1 MEEIL
6 LDASEKL
13 RVFSGTAHFALAESI
28 ATHLGAKVS
37 QAVVGRFNNGEI
49 QVMLGENVRGK
60 DIFVIQ
66 PMSQSVNENIVELLV
81 MIDAFKRSSAR
92 TITAVVPYYAYA
104 RQDHQGRDREAIAAK
119 VVANLLMTAG
129 ADRMVTM
136 DLHSGQIE
144 GFFDIPVD
152 HLLAAP
158 LLTSH
163 IKQVLCDY
171 CHDFVVVS
179 PDMGGVN
186 RARRVAERLD
196 CPLVILDKRRPAP
209 DVAVV
214 VDIVGEV
221 AGKTA
226 ILVDDTVD
234 TAGSLVE
241 GAKALKEA
249 GAREIYAC
257 CTHAVLS
264 GNAADLIEQSD
275 IREII
280 VTDTLPIKKEKQN
293 GKIKVVSIAPL
304 FAEAILRIFNEQ
316 SVSKMFSQ

>member
-1 MEEIL
+1 MEEVL
-6 LDASEKL
+6 LDGSEKL
-13 RVFSGTAHFALAESI
+13 RIFAGTSHFSFTESVAGHI
-28 ATHLGAKVS
+28 GAKVS

-49 QVMLGENVRGK
+49 QVMIGDNVRGK
-60 DIFVIQ
+60 DVFAIQ
-66 PMSQSVNENIVELLV
+66 TMGQPVNESIVELLV

-92 TITAVVPYYAYA
+92 TITAVIPYYAYA
-104 RQDHQGRDREAIAAK
+104 RQDHQDRDREPIAAK

-129 ADRMVTM
+129 ADRVVTM

-158 LLTSH
+158 LLTAH
-163 IKQVLCDY
+163 LKERLCEW

-186 RARRVAERLD
+186 RARRIAERLD
-196 CPLVILDKRRPAP
+196 CPMVIIDKRRPAR

-214 VDIVGEV
+214 ANIVGNV
-221 AGKTA
+221 KGKTA

-264 GNAADLIEQSD
+264 GNAVELLEQSAL
-275 IREII
+275 REII
-280 VTDTLPIKKEKQN
+280 VTDTIPLSKEKQSS
-293 GKIKVVSIAPL
+293 KIQVVTVAPL
-304 FAEAILRIFNEQ
+304 FGEAILRIFNEQ
-316 SVSKMFSQ
+316 SVSKLFT